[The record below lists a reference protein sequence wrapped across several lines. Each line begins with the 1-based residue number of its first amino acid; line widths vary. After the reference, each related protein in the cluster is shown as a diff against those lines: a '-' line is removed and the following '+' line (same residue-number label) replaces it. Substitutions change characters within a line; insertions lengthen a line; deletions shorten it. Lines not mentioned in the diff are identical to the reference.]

1 MLPLLATLSPNAAV
15 LILTLGLT
23 LTALELNRPGSILPG
38 AIGLLLALFATAS
51 LATHHPQTKAVL
63 WIVALIVLL
72 MLGARGKRESLIL
85 AAALTTGLI
94 FSIYELLPAVPGQR
108 VSAWAAV
115 LSGLILG
122 AGTTVLTGI
131 ARRARQNKGLD

>member
-1 MLPLLATLSPNAAV
+1 MLPLLAAVSPNAAI
-15 LILTLGLT
+15 LILTLGIILI
-23 LTALELNRPGSILPG
+23 ALELNRPGSILPG

-51 LATHHPQTKAVL
+51 LAKRHPQTKAVL
-63 WIVALIVLL
+63 WIVVFIFLL

-85 AAALTTGLI
+85 AAAITAGLI
-94 FSIYELLPAVPGQR
+94 FSIYELLPAIPGQR

>member
-23 LTALELNRPGSILPG
+23 LIALELNRPGSILPG
-38 AIGLLLALFATAS
+38 AIGLLLTLLAAAS
-51 LATHHPQTKAVL
+51 LATRHPQRKAVV
-63 WIVALIVLL
+63 WIVAFLVLL
-72 MLGARGKRESLIL
+72 MLGTRGKRESLVL
-85 AAALTTGLI
+85 AAAITAGLI
-94 FSIYELLPAVPGQR
+94 FSICGLLPAVPGQR
-108 VSAWAAV
+108 VSTWAAV

-122 AGTTVLTGI
+122 AGTIVLTGI

>member
-23 LTALELNRPGSILPG
+23 LIALELNRPGSILPG
-38 AIGLLLALFATAS
+38 AIGLLLTLLAAAS
-51 LATHHPQTKAVL
+51 LAARHPQTKAVL
-63 WIVALIVLL
+63 GIVVFLVLL
-72 MLGARGKRESLIL
+72 MLGTRGKRESLVL
-85 AAALTTGLI
+85 AAAITAGLI
-94 FSIYELLPAVPGQR
+94 FSICGLLPAVPGQR
-108 VSAWAAV
+108 VSTWAAV

-122 AGTTVLTGI
+122 AETIVLTGI

>member
-23 LTALELNRPGSILPG
+23 LIALELNRPGSILPG
-38 AIGLLLALFATAS
+38 AIGLLLTLLAAAS
-51 LATHHPQTKAVL
+51 LATRHPQRKAVV
-63 WIVALIVLL
+63 WIVAFLVLL
-72 MLGARGKRESLIL
+72 MLCTRGKRESLVL
-85 AAALTTGLI
+85 AAAITAGLI
-94 FSIYELLPAVPGQR
+94 FSICGLLPAVPGQR
-108 VSAWAAV
+108 VSTWAAV

-122 AGTTVLTGI
+122 AGTIVLTGI

>member
-51 LATHHPQTKAVL
+51 LATRHPQTKAVL
-63 WIVALIVLL
+63 GIVVFLVLL
-72 MLGARGKRESLIL
+72 MLGTRGKRESLVL
-85 AAALTTGLI
+85 AAAITTGLI
-94 FSIYELLPAVPGQR
+94 FSICELLPAVPGQS
-108 VSAWAAV
+108 VSVWAAV

-122 AGTTVLTGI
+122 AGTIVLTGI
-131 ARRARQNKGLD
+131 ARRGRQNKGLD

>member
-23 LTALELNRPGSILPG
+23 LIALELNRPGSILPG
-38 AIGLLLALFATAS
+38 AIGLLLTLLAAAS
-51 LATHHPQTKAVL
+51 LATRHPQRKAVV
-63 WIVALIVLL
+63 WIVAFLVLL
-72 MLGARGKRESLIL
+72 MLGTRGKRESLVFG
-85 AAALTTGLI
+85 AAITAGLI
-94 FSIYELLPAVPGQR
+94 FSICGLLPAVPGQR
-108 VSAWAAV
+108 VSTWAAV

-122 AGTTVLTGI
+122 AGTLVLTGI